1 MKARIATLT
10 VVVLLLLTT
19 GLLPGAAPAV
29 AQPGGQSAVQN
40 SISSGGNYRL
50 IGLEEEAASAVTV
63 ASGGGYRL
71 SQVPEAQTLAGSGCC
86 CTYLPCILRNY

>member
-10 VVVLLLLTT
+10 VVVLLLTT

-29 AQPGGQSAVQN
+29 AQPDGQSAVQN

-50 IGLEEEAASAVTV
+50 IGLEEEASAVAV

-71 SQVPEAQTLAGSGCC
+71 FQVPEAQTLAGSGCC
-86 CTYLPCILRNY
+86 CTYLPCILRNN